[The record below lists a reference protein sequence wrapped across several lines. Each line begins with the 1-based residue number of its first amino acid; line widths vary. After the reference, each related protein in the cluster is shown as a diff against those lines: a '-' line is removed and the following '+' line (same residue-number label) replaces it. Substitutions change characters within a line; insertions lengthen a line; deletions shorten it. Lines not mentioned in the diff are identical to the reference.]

1 MQRGNRCQLRHLHA
15 FVFVVYSFSN
25 NTFLKRNNITWL
37 LFALC
42 LQVVY
47 FTATFPY
54 VVILIL
60 LIRGATLEGAR
71 DGIEFYIGSQSNLT
85 KLTES
90 QVRSRLSE
98 THTQTNLS

>member
-1 MQRGNRCQLRHLHA
+1 MKFNTDKCHDEAYLSLH
-15 FVFVVYSFSN
+15 VFFLTTITTSNTYNLGFFS
-25 NTFLKRNNITWL
+25 
-37 LFALC
+37 

-60 LIRGATLEGAR
+60 LIKGATLEGAR

-85 KLTES
+85 KVWDVQVTIPVLNTE
-90 QVRSRLSE
+90 QR
-98 THTQTNLS
+98 

>member
-1 MQRGNRCQLRHLHA
+1 MYTSATHNLGSL
-15 FVFVVYSFSN
+15 S
-25 NTFLKRNNITWL
+25 
-37 LFALC
+37 

-85 KLTES
+85 KVLDVQVIVSVLNTE
-90 QVRSRLSE
+90 QRYIYIYIYIF
-98 THTQTNLS
+98 

>member
-1 MQRGNRCQLRHLHA
+1 MKKKTKKSI
-15 FVFVVYSFSN
+15 F
-25 NTFLKRNNITWL
+25 ITLL

-60 LIRGATLEGAR
+60 LIRGTTLEGAR

-90 QVRSRLSE
+90 QVRSQLALRQKHGLKNKSV
-98 THTQTNLS
+98 LI